1 MRSGRVR
8 HAWGLC
14 GAVVALF
21 LALCWPP
28 AQAGLKTLRIGTGD
42 WAPYVEQ
49 GRADAGALARLVRAV
64 FAESGYAVESVFYP
78 WDRNVLMLQRGAL
91 HAIMPYNSS
100 PSRLDYGVCSDPL
113 VRGEVVFF
121 HHRDL
126 AFDCSAFDIVLKK
139 LRVAFE
145 LRDDDLQAILQA
157 ADLPMTKS
165 ELSALFRAPEHKH
178 YRECG
183 DQVLR
188 NFLRGLTIRE
198 RGKRD

>member
-1 MRSGRVR
+1 
-8 HAWGLC
+8 
-14 GAVVALF
+14 
-21 LALCWPP
+21 
-28 AQAGLKTLRIGTGD
+28 
-42 WAPYVEQ
+42 
-49 GRADAGALARLVRAV
+49 
-64 FAESGYAVESVFYP
+64 
-78 WDRNVLMLQRGAL
+78 MLLRGAL
-91 HAIMPYNSS
+91 HAIMPYNCS

-139 LRVAFE
+139 LRVVFE

-157 ADLPMTKS
+157 ADLPMSKS

-198 RGKRD
+198 RGKSD